1 MGENFVVS
9 QIVPLLKTV
18 VRSCIDTS
26 STNNPE
32 PVQSW
37 NSLALVDCLFVFNGL
52 IAMLQKE
59 VVVKELLEV
68 LVQVLVPAGE
78 DGKGQVIAHRAH
90 RLLAVQRH
98 RRHHEL
104 GVFLGVAEGL
114 LAVEQGDARAL
125 RPLLVALHFVE
136 LDPDALDPLGVR
148 FR

>member
-68 LVQVLVPAGE
+68 LTFPYNCFY
-78 DGKGQVIAHRAH
+78 
-90 RLLAVQRH
+90 LL
-98 RRHHEL
+98 
-104 GVFLGVAEGL
+104 
-114 LAVEQGDARAL
+114 
-125 RPLLVALHFVE
+125 
-136 LDPDALDPLGVR
+136 
-148 FR
+148 